1 VEDNMTQRV
10 KRLAAAVGATV
21 LTAGLAGAAYVSA
34 QNGSSGAQAGIGRQG
49 GGFGP
54 GRGRGGPGGPGGI
67 LGPAFQRLD
76 LTDAQKTR
84 VKEIVDS
91 YRDEM
96 RALGDRAMTAR
107 QALDAATTGDSFD
120 ESSIRSH
127 ASELASVDADM
138 AVMRARVSA
147 EVYQILTPDQQKQ
160 LKQLRAD
167 MQQRMQERGGR
178 RGQKQQ

>member
-10 KRLAAAVGATV
+10 KRLGTVVGATV
-21 LTAGLAGAAYVSA
+21 LTIGLAGAAYVSA
-34 QNGSSGAQAGIGRQG
+34 QNSSSGAPAGRQ

-84 VKEIVDS
+84 VQEILDS
-91 YRDEM
+91 HQNDLRT
-96 RALGDRAMTAR
+96 LGNRAMTAH
-107 QALDAATTGDSFD
+107 QALDAATTSDSFD
-120 ESSIRSH
+120 EATVRTKSAEAAAI
-127 ASELASVDADM
+127 DADM
-138 AVMRARVSA
+138 AVMHARVYN

-160 LKQLRAD
+160 LKQVRAE
-167 MQQRMQERGGR
+167 MQQRMQERGAH
-178 RGQKQQ
+178 RGQKQ